1 MVTRKK
7 SKSEPKR
14 VAKKVRE
21 PKVRANKAEQSPA
34 ACAVSDCVKAA
45 PQDAKQFFSE
55 LLAIYGNKY
64 YILLLG
70 AAVGFTAGIV
80 VDHLFIKG

>member
-7 SKSEPKR
+7 SKSEPKK

-21 PKVRANKAEQSPA
+21 PKVRANKAEQSSA

-45 PQDAKQFFSE
+45 PQGAKELFSE

-70 AAVGFTAGIV
+70 AAVGFAAGV
-80 VDHLFIKG
+80 VIDHLFIKG

>member
-7 SKSEPKR
+7 SKSEPKK
-14 VAKKVRE
+14 VAKKT
-21 PKVRANKAEQSPA
+21 RASKAQASKTEQSPA
-34 ACAVSDCVKAA
+34 ACSLSDCVKTA
-45 PQDAKQFFSE
+45 PQGAREFFSE

-70 AAVGFTAGIV
+70 AAVGFAAGVV

>member
-1 MVTRKK
+1 MATRKK
-7 SKSEPKR
+7 SKSEPKK

-21 PKVRANKAEQSPA
+21 PKVQASKTQQ
-34 ACAVSDCVKAA
+34 AVSCSISDCVKKT
-45 PQDAKQFFSE
+45 PQNTKEFFSE

-70 AAVGFTAGIV
+70 AAVGFTAGVV
-80 VDHLFIKG
+80 VDHLFIKC